1 MNKMI
6 SIDDLM
12 LGIGILVIAL
22 RNGDKSVHGE
32 ALYQK
37 GVELIESAQQQLS
50 ESDVSEDDMTHM
62 IYALCALLD
71 ETVLSR
77 PGRDNGHET
86 WSKTLLQ
93 TRFFNTHHAGE
104 RLFERIR
111 QVLNQ
116 SQPSLMVLTCFQR
129 VLALGFQG
137 GDNEQIA
144 QERQSLLDVLTQ
156 RAGEMVVQPYQTIQT
171 NACRR
176 QGKFWRSRSLW
187 FWGCQAMGV
196 IALMWLG
203 LHFYLQQY
211 LSAGQG

>member
-12 LGIGILVIAL
+12 LDIGILVIAL
-22 RNGDKSVHGE
+22 RNGDKSAHGE

-37 GVELIESAQQQLS
+37 GIALIETAQQQLG
-50 ESDVSEDDMTHM
+50 ESDVSEDNITHV

-116 SQPSLMVLTCFQR
+116 SQPCLMVLTCFQR

-144 QERQSLLDVLTQ
+144 QERRSLLDVLTQ
-156 RAGEMVVQPYQTIQT
+156 RTGEMVVQPHQMIRVNTHCHQ
-171 NACRR
+171 RR
-176 QGKFWRSRSLW
+176 FWRSRSLW
-187 FWGCQAMGV
+187 FWGCQAVGV

-203 LHFYLQQY
+203 LHFYLQQC
-211 LSAGQG
+211 LSVG